1 MNAAIRDYA
10 ITVAA
15 GAGDVNTKTADG
27 PTAAGVVHGL
37 MTLIG
42 IKAPSPTAEYDLQIY
57 DSADHLLYAE
67 NDLIGSTAISL
78 EKLCNSP
85 LRIALSGASA
95 DGSYTARLYVRN

>member
-10 ITVAA
+10 ITVSA
-15 GAGDVNTKTADG
+15 GSGEVNTKTADG
-27 PTAAGVVHGL
+27 ATAAGVIHGL

-42 IKAPSPTAEYDLQIY
+42 VKAPTALAEYDLQIY

-67 NDLIGSTAISL
+67 NDLIGNTTISL

-85 LRIALSGASA
+85 LRIALSGASV